1 VSANSLGRF
10 CRRIVRA
17 YRQHFPVQGGGGW
30 MEADTMYF
38 SFDHPQCTLLLGL
51 TPSNPK
57 LGKRLTVNLSSFDNE
72 LSLSVD
78 SMGIKWNALA
88 PNSFTPEELDNFEN
102 LASRVY
108 LIALDS
114 VEQLRLL
121 TSLTG

>member
-1 VSANSLGRF
+1 MSANSLGGF

-30 MEADTMYF
+30 LEADTMFF

-51 TPSNPK
+51 TPSDPER
-57 LGKRLTVNLSSFDNE
+57 GKRLTVNLSSFDNE
-72 LSLSVD
+72 VSVSVD
-78 SMGIKWNALA
+78 SMGIQWNTPA
-88 PNSFTPEELDNFEN
+88 PEGFTSEELENFEN

-121 TSLTG
+121 TSAMG

>member
-1 VSANSLGRF
+1 
-10 CRRIVRA
+10 
-17 YRQHFPVQGGGGW
+17 

-38 SFDHPQCTLLLGL
+38 SFDHPQCTLLLAL
-51 TPSNPK
+51 TPGNPE

-78 SMGIKWNALA
+78 STGIQWNALA

-121 TSLTG
+121 TSLTR